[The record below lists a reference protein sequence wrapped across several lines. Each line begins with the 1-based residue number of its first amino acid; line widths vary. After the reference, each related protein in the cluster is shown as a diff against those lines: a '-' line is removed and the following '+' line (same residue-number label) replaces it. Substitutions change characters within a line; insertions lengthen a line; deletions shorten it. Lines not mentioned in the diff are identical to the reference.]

1 MPDTFPPDVERFV
14 QQELA
19 SARYG
24 SRDELVLDALRLLR
38 DSKGRFQQLR
48 EDIKQQLDL
57 LDRGEGIELDDDEA
71 LAGLFDD
78 IETEVDRE
86 MASGETETP

>member
-19 SARYG
+19 SRAYG
-24 SRDELVLDALRLLR
+24 SRDELVADAVRLLR
-38 DSKGRFQQLR
+38 DSKGRLQQLR
-48 EDIKQQLDL
+48 EDIKGQLDL

-78 IETEVDRE
+78 IEAEVDRE
-86 MASGETETP
+86 MASGENKTP